1 MFRNMNV
8 NNINHGGAVGAL
20 RMLPNDFVATSKL
33 KKLDSLFGVQ
43 SNQIINSEVYTM
55 MRDNSMFLLELSA
68 SPPGHSSLT
77 NGQGQ
82 KKSSPSMPVVSES
95 QLNQIAADL
104 HKPGSSRANTESAN
118 KSYRG
123 GLPFGSR
130 GPSFS
135 SSTPFPSNRKTT
147 ENANSSALS
156 PELLWQA
163 PESFACL
170 ESLGASS
177 MTNQTPYTIFDINSA
192 TEIDRPLSELSID
205 SIDRS
210 MGPGTSV
217 MTVST
222 ASAANQVSSLT
233 RFHRSM
239 SMGQGWPSQPMQAKF
254 MPSGFDGSFGQSGG
268 ALSKVVMRRRN
279 NSSCDGKFKTTIKHT
294 VYFLFF

>member
-1 MFRNMNV
+1 MNV
-8 NNINHGGAVGAL
+8 NNVNNGGAAGS
-20 RMLPNDFVATSKL
+20 MKILPNDFAATSKL
-33 KKLDSLFGVQ
+33 KKIDSLFGVE

-68 SPPGHSSLT
+68 SSPGHTSLT
-77 NGQGQ
+77 TAPQGH
-82 KKSSPSMPVVSES
+82 KKSSPSMPVVTES

-104 HKPGSSRANTESAN
+104 QKPCSSRSTTDASN
-118 KSYRG
+118 KSNKG
-123 GLPFGSR
+123 GVPFGSR

-135 SSTPFPSNRKTT
+135 SSTPFPNNRKAT
-147 ENANSSALS
+147 ENSTNAIS

-163 PESFACL
+163 PDSFACL

-177 MTNQTPYTIFDINSA
+177 MTHHTPYTIFDINST

-210 MGPGTSV
+210 MGPGTSA
-217 MTVST
+217 MTSST
-222 ASAANQVSSLT
+222 TSAANQVSSLT

-239 SMGQGWPSQPMQAKF
+239 SMGQGWPTQSVQAKYIS
-254 MPSGFDGSFGQSGG
+254 SGFDGSFGQSGG

-279 NSSCDGKFKTTIKHT
+279 NSSCDGKKP
-294 VYFLFF
+294 